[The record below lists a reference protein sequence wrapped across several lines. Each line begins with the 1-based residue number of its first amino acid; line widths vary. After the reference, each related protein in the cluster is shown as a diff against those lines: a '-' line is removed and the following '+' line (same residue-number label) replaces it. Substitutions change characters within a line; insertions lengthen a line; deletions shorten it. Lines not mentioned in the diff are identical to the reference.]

1 MSLVDRIKALCRQHE
16 TSIPKLEANLG
27 LSRGSMYKWDIND
40 PGIGKVQK
48 VAEHFNVSIEF
59 LLYGLEPKPKP
70 FNKQTLLRLA
80 KDNNLTVGQVVKVLD
95 EAKSAILNETVV

>member
-59 LLYGLEPKPKP
+59 LLYGLEPKPEP
-70 FNKQTLLRLA
+70 FDKQTILKLA
-80 KDNNLTVGQVVKVLD
+80 KDNNVNIGQVIAVLEEVK
-95 EAKSAILNETVV
+95 STILNETTV